1 MILAALGAMIIGSFE
16 EAALLILIFAGA
28 HFLEDYA
35 EGKSKR
41 EITNLLK
48 MNPTEARKILADE
61 TIQVVDVSELKV
73 GDKVQVL
80 NGGQV
85 PTDGKILSGSTS
97 IDESSING
105 ESIPK
110 EKNTGDDVFGS
121 TINGQGTFVMEVS
134 KDSKD
139 TVFAKI
145 LQLVDQSQSNLSK
158 TATKIKLFE
167 PKYVRLIL
175 LLFPLVILS
184 GRFLFNWSWDTTFYR
199 SIVFLISASP
209 CALAASAVPATL
221 SAISNLA
228 KNGVLFKGGSFL
240 ANLSELKAIAFDK
253 TGTLTQGKPV
263 VTNQFFIDDVNESD
277 ILDVIVS
284 MEKESNHPLAEA
296 IVQHYQDQ
304 KKLTIDVN
312 NEIGKGLVA
321 FYKGSKYQIAKPSE
335 FTEVPLVIEQK
346 IEDLAK
352 QGNTIV
358 LIAKNNEVV
367 GLLALMDIPNDNA
380 KESINYFINQNVHT
394 TMITGDTELTGNAI
408 GKDLGIDE
416 VVANILPEDK
426 ANIIKKQKT
435 KYGLTAMVGDGVN
448 DAPALV
454 NADVGVAMGE
464 GTDVAIDVA
473 DVVLM
478 KNNISKLTYAHK
490 VSKYMNK
497 VIWQNIVFSM
507 FIVVM
512 LITLNFIG
520 EMNIGISV
528 LAHEGSTVLVIL
540 NGLRLLAKRN

>member
-1 MILAALGAMIIGSFE
+1 M
-16 EAALLILIFAGA
+16 
-28 HFLEDYA
+28 
-35 EGKSKR
+35 
-41 EITNLLK
+41 
-48 MNPTEARKILADE
+48 
-61 TIQVVDVSELKV
+61 
-73 GDKVQVL
+73 
-80 NGGQV
+80 
-85 PTDGKILSGSTS
+85 
-97 IDESSING
+97 
-105 ESIPK
+105 
-110 EKNTGDDVFGS
+110 
-121 TINGQGTFVMEVS
+121 
-134 KDSKD
+134 
-139 TVFAKI
+139 
-145 LQLVDQSQSNLSK
+145 
-158 TATKIKLFE
+158 
-167 PKYVRLIL
+167 
-175 LLFPLVILS
+175 
-184 GRFLFNWSWDTTFYR
+184 
-199 SIVFLISASP
+199 
-209 CALAASAVPATL
+209 
-221 SAISNLA
+221 
-228 KNGVLFKGGSFL
+228 
-240 ANLSELKAIAFDK
+240 
-253 TGTLTQGKPV
+253 
-263 VTNQFFIDDVNESD
+263 
-277 ILDVIVS
+277 LDVIVS

-321 FYKGSKYQIAKPSE
+321 FYNGSKYQIAKPSE

-416 VVANILPEDK
+416 VVANVLPEDK